1 MSDIGLP
8 RGTVEVRDYD
18 PAWKVE
24 FEDEK
29 NVLLQHFPREILE
42 VSHGGSTSVPD
53 MRSKPIIDMFAVV
66 PNLADAESLR
76 ERLEA
81 LGYHYRGEEGVP
93 GRILFAKGPEE
104 KRTHHL
110 NLVEKTNE
118 QWLNHIS
125 LREYYIR
132 HPDVARQYMELKES
146 LAKQFPNDRGDYGKG
161 KKEFIQSVLERA
173 RAEGL

>member
-8 RGTVEVRDYD
+8 RGTVEVRDYN
-18 PAWKVE
+18 PLWKE
-24 FEDEK
+24 AFESEK
-29 NVLLQHFPREILE
+29 KLLLENFPGEILE
-42 VSHGGSTSVPD
+42 VSHGGSTSVPG

-66 PNLADAESLR
+66 QNLADADKLRKQLES
-76 ERLEA
+76 

-93 GRILFAKGPEE
+93 GRILYAKGAEE

-110 NLVEKTNE
+110 NLVEKTHE

-125 LREYYIR
+125 LREYYTR
-132 HPDVARQYMELKES
+132 YPDVAQQYMDLKES
-146 LAKQFPNDRGDYGKG
+146 LAKQFPNDRGAYGKG
-161 KKEFIQSVLERA
+161 KTDFIETILNRA